1 MRQALSQL
9 LSDFLSALLFL
20 AVYLVTGNI
29 TAAAAIAI
37 AAGLVQLAGLKLRG
51 RPIEPMQWMSLGL
64 VIVLGGATLLT
75 QSPRFM
81 MAKPSIVHFAIAGIM
96 LRRGWMARYLPE
108 IAQQN
113 LPENIPIVAGYAW
126 AGLMAALGLAN
137 IGFVLYG
144 DLSAWAWFISIG
156 AVGAKIAAFLLQ
168 YVVFRTIIRR
178 NLERTRA
185 ASSDAVALR
194 PSSLL
199 PIIIAGLVLLGTS
212 RIAIAVGFQQVTIPD
227 PEDRPMQVAVWYPSD
242 APAASHS
249 FELFHQ
255 TVAVDGAITGSH
267 LPLVV
272 ISHGTGGSAA
282 GHHDTALALAEAGF
296 VAAAIEHTGD
306 NWHDRRYSFTRR
318 NFTKRPRHLKLA
330 IDYLLSDWAGRE
342 HIAAEKIGAFGH
354 SAGGF
359 TILVAIGGVPDFL
372 LAASF
377 CKEHEEDWGCVR
389 ARAVATAAPAEAASE
404 PNWRHDPRIKAAV
417 VAATALGHVFT
428 RAGLAEVTV
437 PVQLWQAEN
446 DQIVVQRWSSDV
458 IKANLPSP
466 PETRL
471 VPLASHFAFL
481 APCSP
486 ALAEQVKEICDDP
499 PGFDRTAFHR
509 DFNAAIVAFFGE
521 QLDAR

>member
-1 MRQALSQL
+1 
-9 LSDFLSALLFL
+9 
-20 AVYLVTGNI
+20 
-29 TAAAAIAI
+29 
-37 AAGLVQLAGLKLRG
+37 
-51 RPIEPMQWMSLGL
+51 
-64 VIVLGGATLLT
+64 
-75 QSPRFM
+75 
-81 MAKPSIVHFAIAGIM
+81 
-96 LRRGWMARYLPE
+96 
-108 IAQQN
+108 
-113 LPENIPIVAGYAW
+113 
-126 AGLMAALGLAN
+126 MAALGLAN

-156 AVGAKIAAFLLQ
+156 AIGAKIAAFLLQ

-178 NLERTRA
+178 NMEQTRA
-185 ASSDAVALR
+185 ASSNAVALR

-199 PIIIAGLVLLGTS
+199 PIIAAGLLLVGMS
-212 RIAIAVGFQQVTIPD
+212 GSAGAVGFQQASIPD
-227 PEDRPMQVAVWYPSD
+227 PQGEPLRVDIWYPSD
-242 APAASHS
+242 ALPAPRALGP
-249 FELFHQ
+249 FQ
-255 TVAVDGAITGSH
+255 QNVAAGGAVAGSN

-282 GHHDTALALAEAGF
+282 GHYDTALALAEADF

-306 NWHDRRYSFTRR
+306 NWRDRRYSFTRR
-318 NFTKRPRHLKLA
+318 NFTERPRQLKLA
-330 IDYLLSDWAGRE
+330 IDYLLTEWSGRD
-342 HIAAEKIGAFGH
+342 HVAAEKIGGFGH

-359 TILVAIGGVPDFL
+359 TVLVAIGGVPDFL

-389 ARAVATAAPAEAASE
+389 ARAVATGAPAEAASE
-404 PNWRHDPRIKAAV
+404 PNWTHDRRIKAAV

-428 RAGLAEVTV
+428 RAGLAGVTV

-446 DQIVVQRWSSDV
+446 DQIAVQRWSSDV

-509 DFNAAIVAFFGE
+509 DFNAAIVAFFRK